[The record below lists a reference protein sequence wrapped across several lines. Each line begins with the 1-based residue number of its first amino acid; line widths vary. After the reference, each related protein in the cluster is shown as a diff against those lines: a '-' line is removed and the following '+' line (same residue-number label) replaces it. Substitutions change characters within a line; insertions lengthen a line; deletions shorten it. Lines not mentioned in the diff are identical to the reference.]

1 MRLIKSIED
10 APSGSVLED
19 LAQRVLDPTPPPGT
33 REVYG
38 PLTQL
43 LSAYLQVSVANQDV
57 DALVDYFADI
67 IDPNEL
73 RGQELIAMM
82 DTMLARDEQNVLLTT
97 LRNVTTS
104 QGPAGLNPPISQ
116 LADAFFDVS
125 SIDTSRMCERR
136 ETLEL
141 EDAVDLVESLAQFV
155 RNDDSGLGAI
165 YRLVGM
171 RERTTQE

>member
-1 MRLIKSIED
+1 M
-10 APSGSVLED
+10 
-19 LAQRVLDPTPPPGT
+19 
-33 REVYG
+33 YG